1 MNDGIMQVGLP
12 ARNVVNYDACFS
24 WGRDQFGSFVRGGWK
39 MGNYDYIILDEA
51 QDFSR
56 EDIDILKSKVNKA
69 FLIYGDTAQHSF
81 INFLKGR

>member
-1 MNDGIMQVGLP
+1 MQVGLP

-56 EDIDILKSKVNKA
+56 EDIDILKSV
-69 FLIYGDTAQHSF
+69 GD
-81 INFLKGR
+81 